1 MWFQRSVT
9 RRPRSNSGG
18 KRGQADRQ
26 ATKLMVQYFKNH
38 GARSVFGD
46 TNAHVRRE
54 NISKFLFGTP
64 AANGLKKRLIVP
76 LRVTRCSSKLEKT
89 RNFRDGTGTCSRVPH
104 ASRLRYPRNKK
115 GLVRA
120 TILNSMVGAPASA
133 GALKLLR
140 VSELPP
146 DEQAEIKSAM
156 ALFHAFA
163 EHQAGANQGTP
174 TAFRSRDELTARR
187 FCASG
192 RRRPSFWGEASCRR
206 TYAAAAQAVMF
217 KQHINMDQ

>member
-1 MWFQRSVT
+1 M
-9 RRPRSNSGG
+9 
-18 KRGQADRQ
+18 
-26 ATKLMVQYFKNH
+26 
-38 GARSVFGD
+38 
-46 TNAHVRRE
+46 
-54 NISKFLFGTP
+54 
-64 AANGLKKRLIVP
+64 LI
-76 LRVTRCSSKLEKT
+76 KIKKT